1 MLTVACCTRQLSFL
15 SLFIIIILFV
25 LFYSFL
31 LRARTRQR
39 CTTARGR
46 ARAPSLPPSSP
57 PPPAQGVAHRDL
69 KPENILLAT
78 DAEDAAIKITDFG
91 LSRLIDDS
99 ALMTTA
105 CGTPG

>member
-15 SLFIIIILFV
+15 SFYYYS
-25 LFYSFL
+25 FYSFL
-31 LRARTRQR
+31 FFSF
-39 CTTARGR
+39 
-46 ARAPSLPPSSP
+46 ARAHSTALHDSAWQSARALTPSLLP

-78 DAEDAAIKITDFG
+78 AAEDAAIKITDFG